1 MRGRVQWYDCFTGCS
16 YAEQGLCTTVDGR
29 AADTQKADTK
39 KADTS
44 KASSPGPPKDIG
56 GNFIP
61 VLKPEDLPKGLQESI
76 CFAFDKSAELSRSCC
91 ETAGVRKEV
100 KVQGVGVLIFWYRN
114 ELYAIEAR

>member
-1 MRGRVQWYDCFTGCS
+1 MVRLFYWLYTRRDWCS
-16 YAEQGLCTTVDGR
+16 TVDGR
-29 AADTQKADTK
+29 AADTQKADTQ

-44 KASSPGPPKDIG
+44 KASSSGPPKDIG

-61 VLKPEDLPKGLQESI
+61 VLKPEDLPKGLQKLNCS
-76 CFAFDKSAELSRSCC
+76 AFDKSAELNRSLC
-91 ETAGVRKEV
+91 EIAGVRKEV